1 MSFVARCVGVVALVG
16 CSFAGVARAD
26 EGAAE
31 VKTEAAEIQLKNGGT
46 MRGTI
51 VTVEPGQRV
60 IVIIAGEQSVI
71 PWAEIAKIV
80 GGTQGSAAPAP
91 TPAPAPL
98 APAEGGPLVHIESNW
113 PDLELARID
122 GDVGGG
128 HHQPEYVGPN
138 TITKFMC
145 RAPCDKLVDGRDGHR
160 FFISGPGMVPTE
172 SFRLEGLE
180 GHVTARVKGV
190 SMARFT
196 GGFLGTVLGGFFVL
210 SGVAIAGMSY
220 TIDTTPTPEVPD
232 PARQINTVRTIGL
245 VTLGIGAA
253 GFIGGIMLLS
263 EGRTRVELVKA
274 QKGNTGVVV
283 ENGILRF

>member
-1 MSFVARCVGVVALVG
+1 MSFVARCVGVMALVA

-26 EGAAE
+26 EASVE
-31 VKTEAAEIQLKNGGT
+31 VKTDAAEIQLKNGGT

-60 IVIIAGEQSVI
+60 IVIVAGEQSVI

-80 GGTQGSAAPAP
+80 GGPQGSAAPAP
-91 TPAPAPL
+91 APAPAPL
-98 APAEGGPLVHIESNW
+98 APTEGMPLVHIESNW
-113 PDLELARID
+113 PELELARID

-128 HHQPEYVGPN
+128 NHQPEFVGPN
-138 TITKFMC
+138 TITKYIC

-160 FFISGPGMVPTE
+160 FYISGPGMVPTE
-172 SFRLEGLE
+172 SFRLDGLD

-190 SMARFT
+190 SLARFT
-196 GGFLGTVLGGFFVL
+196 GGFLGTVLGGFFAV
-210 SGVAIAGMSY
+210 SGAAITGMSY

-232 PARQINTVRTIGL
+232 PVRQIRTVRTIGL

-253 GFIGGIMLLS
+253 GFVGGLMLLS
-263 EGRTRVELVKA
+263 EGRTRIELVKA
-274 QKGNTGVVV
+274 QNGSTGVVL